1 MDNLYIEN
9 EVPLG
14 DTVVLIG
21 QVNNAFN
28 TSMEVGVQVTS
39 ESRITGRVQVVCSAF
54 FMFVALDSNGKKQ
67 RVQPVVAESV
77 EEQHV

>member
-14 DTVVLIG
+14 DTVVLVG

-39 ESRITGRVQVVCSAF
+39 ESRITGRVQVRF
-54 FMFVALDSNGKKQ
+54 NG
-67 RVQPVVAESV
+67 
-77 EEQHV
+77 